1 MKAKA
6 MNAVFKN
13 NFIFYTLS
21 LSTALLFVVDNGY
34 GGEKKGQVGAS
45 AKAKA
50 GEEILVARNITAD
63 RPFWCGHNGKLIFS
77 KDDSGLFYYDIKT
90 RKSVNIAEIWNAPS
104 ACTPD
109 GEWLVYAD
117 KNTVRYDK
125 GTVERSAVDVWRYR
139 FKTGEKQKFTIT
151 DDRNGVFAPK
161 GLKLYLGRRP
171 TERME
176 TPKQKWNILWS
187 EGRGVGTLWLGDGSA
202 VIGEYRDLDRS
213 IDLRRDA
220 LEVEVF
226 EPKRKIFSIYP
237 EFPDFYLLLVD
248 KQNRVYMEKR
258 DGDKGIKSI
267 VRCSIDI
274 DKEALSCET
283 ILENVPMHTGF
294 DVFSDGE
301 TMVFSKMREDNCI
314 RIMRVGGQEARCITT
329 VGLPVG
335 SYVAVS
341 SDEKRLAFERARHV
355 GAKDFDDDLYI
366 IELKTD

>member
-1 MKAKA
+1 MK
-6 MNAVFKN
+6 AVFKN
-13 NFIFYTLS
+13 NFIFCTLF

-45 AKAKA
+45 AKTKA
-50 GEEILVARNITAD
+50 GDEILVARNITAD
-63 RPFWCGHNGKLIFS
+63 RPFWCGRNGKLIFS
-77 KDDSGLFYYDIKT
+77 KDDSGLFYYDVKT
-90 RKSVNIAEIWNAPS
+90 GKSVNIAEIWNAPS

-125 GTVERSAVDVWRYR
+125 GTVERGAVDVWRYR
-139 FKTGEKQKFTIT
+139 FKTGESQKFTIT
-151 DDRNGVFAPK
+151 DDRDGVFAPK

-176 TPKQKWNILWS
+176 MPKQKWDILWS

-213 IDLRRDA
+213 IDLRRDV

-301 TMVFSKMREDNCI
+301 TMVFSQWLAQCVSSMK
-314 RIMRVGGQEARCITT
+314 VGEKEPICITAHERS
-329 VGLPVG
+329 VGTFV
-335 SYVAVS
+335 VIS
-341 SDEKRLAFERARHV
+341 SDERWLAFERARHV
-355 GAKDFDDDLYI
+355 GNKNYHSDLYI
-366 IELKTD
+366 VELKSNQGD